1 LQVCLSTTSG
11 KRKGFNAME
20 TAKSERVVFNFA
32 TVQDFLDRCEF
43 PQTDGFSN
51 NSTGLGIWQATFTG
65 TATYEESI
73 DQLVNGCERLE
84 KSILQTTADILPEG
98 VQGLVQT
105 IRYDVA
111 GDDVNVGRY
120 LDGEPECMANYET
133 ELGHGNRCVVVSVNG
148 SVHAGISAD
157 LIEKRG
163 ATVCALIDCLEACG
177 YRTEVHVYIG
187 SASINIPRVNVC
199 VKNAQDRLDLTRL
212 AYCLAHPSFLRRQ
225 VFRFWETFPKSQ
237 RAPSYGKS
245 DPEADPIV
253 ESDIT
258 LMSNGMHT
266 FSTIE
271 GCRKWLNDTIKECNE
286 FYK

>member
-1 LQVCLSTTSG
+1 M
-11 KRKGFNAME
+11 A
-20 TAKSERVVFNFA
+20 TAKSKRVVFNFA

-43 PQTDGFSN
+43 PQTDGFYN
-51 NSTGLGIWQATFTG
+51 NSTEMGIWATTFTG

-73 DQLVNGCERLE
+73 DLIVNGCDRLE

-133 ELGHGNRCVVVSVNG
+133 ELGHGNRCVVVSING
-148 SVHAGISAD
+148 SMSADISAD
-157 LIEKRG
+157 LIENRG
-163 ATVCALIDCLEACG
+163 AAVCALIDCLESAG
-177 YRTEVHVYIG
+177 YRTEVHVYTG
-187 SASINIPRVNVC
+187 VRQVNVPVVNVC
-199 VKNAQDRLDLTRL
+199 VKQAQDRLDLTRL

-225 VFRFWETFPKSQ
+225 VFRFLETFPKEQ

-245 DPEADPIV
+245 DSQADPIV

-258 LMSNGMHT
+258 LMSNGMST